1 MYTPETVTVK
11 RQSFPLHNYQ
21 VTASK
26 LDTDTGDT
34 SRWADCD
41 FITTLSPEGYKVGVV
56 VDSAA
61 RFNADQVTYGVVSQE
76 KYLGDMRL
84 VFNSHTGC
92 YTDVAVSNFILE
104 NSTLERD
111 SVIGG
116 INNIVRGSARVINSS
131 LWRENLIEGNSILV
145 AAHAVFSKMTDSAF
159 FGGGHLTDSKL
170 SGNVF
175 TVNANINHSDLGG
188 NIEINAENLDGE
200 RLGVHALRIPK
211 WLIPGNSEPISVTNK
226 VDFSDLSLATRAF
239 HVYDGDLWQALPNVR
254 LCFNPA
260 EHKEKVEHCHCL
272 LWLPLML
279 TFSPAALHYL
289 MRVSDLEKPLG
300 GVFDAKLSRKEAEHM
315 RDVCVSVRDMTSNNP
330 LASLPMRTLEELL
343 MRELKELEAL
353 NGSRPDWCE
362 KMWVNLESLG
372 VTKQEMDKLIHWD
385 WNGRSDHFNFA
396 RMFARLT
403 GIPLGSKPV
412 KK

>member
-1 MYTPETVTVK
+1 MYTPETVTIT
-11 RQSFPLHNYQ
+11 RQSFPAFSYQ

-26 LDTDTGDT
+26 LGTEAGDT
-34 SRWADCD
+34 SRWDRCGV
-41 FITTLSPEGYKVGVV
+41 ITAIDPEGYDVRVA

-61 RFNADQVTYGVVSQE
+61 RFNADQMTRGEVSQE
-76 KYLGDMRL
+76 EYLGDMRL
-84 VFNSHTGC
+84 VFNPRTGR
-92 YTDVAVSNFILE
+92 YKTKDVSNFILE
-104 NSTLERD
+104 NSRLERD
-111 SVIGG
+111 SVISG
-116 INNIVRGSARVINSS
+116 INNIIRGSARVINSC
-131 LWRENLIEGNSILV
+131 LWRENLIEGNSVLV

-175 TVNANINHSDLGG
+175 AVNANINHSDLEGD
-188 NIEINAENLDGE
+188 IEINAENLEEE

-211 WLIPGNSEPISVTNK
+211 WFIPGNSEPISVTNK

-239 HVYDGDLWQALPNVR
+239 HVHDGDLWQALPNVR

-260 EHKEKVEHCHCL
+260 EHKKKVEHCHCL

-289 MRVSDLEKPLG
+289 MRVSDLEKPLS

-315 RDVCVSVRDMTSNNP
+315 REVCASIRDLTSNNP
-330 LASLPMRTLEELL
+330 LASLPMRTLEEHL

-362 KMWVNLESLG
+362 KMWVNLVSLG
-372 VTKQEMDKLIHWD
+372 VTKQEMEKLIHWN

-403 GIPLGSKPV
+403 GIPLGGKPV

>member
-1 MYTPETVTVK
+1 MYTPETVTVTH
-11 RQSFPLHNYQ
+11 QTFSLHNYQ

-26 LDTDTGDT
+26 LGADTGDT
-34 SRWADCD
+34 SRWDRCD
-41 FITTLSPEGYKVGVV
+41 VITAIDPEGYDVRVA

-61 RFNADQVTYGVVSQE
+61 RFNADQMTRGEVSQE
-76 KYLGDMRL
+76 EYLGDIRL
-84 VFNSHTGC
+84 AFNPRTGR
-92 YTDVAVSNFILE
+92 YKTEDVSNFILE

-116 INNIVRGSARVINSS
+116 VNNIVRGSARVINSC

-159 FGGGHLTDSKL
+159 FGGGHISDSKL

-175 TVNANINHSDLGG
+175 AVNANINHSELEG
-188 NIEINAENLDGE
+188 NIEINAENLEGK
-200 RLGVHALRIPK
+200 RLRVHALRIPK

-239 HVYDGDLWQALPNVR
+239 RVYDGDLWQALPNVR

-260 EHKEKVEHCHCL
+260 EHKKKVVHCHCL

-289 MRVSDLEKPLG
+289 MRVSDLEKPLS

-315 RDVCVSVRDMTSNNP
+315 RDVCASIRDMTSNNP

-362 KMWVNLESLG
+362 KMWVNLLSLG

>member
-34 SRWADCD
+34 SRWASCD
-41 FITTLSPEGYKVGVV
+41 VITAIDPEGYDVRVA

-61 RFNADQVTYGVVSQE
+61 RFNADQMTRGEVSQE
-76 KYLGDMRL
+76 EYLGGMRL
-84 VFNSHTGC
+84 VFNPRTGR
-92 YTDVAVSNFILE
+92 YKTEDVSNFILG
-104 NSTLERD
+104 NSRLERD

-116 INNIVRGSARVINSS
+116 RDNIVRGSARVINSC
-131 LWRENLIEGNSILV
+131 LWRENLIEGNSVLV

-175 TVNANINHSDLGG
+175 AVNANINHSDIEGD
-188 NIEINAENLDGE
+188 IEINAENLEGE
-200 RLGVHALRIPK
+200 RLGVHALHIPK

-239 HVYDGDLWQALPNVR
+239 RVYDGDLWQALPNVR

-260 EHKEKVEHCHCL
+260 EHKTRVEHCHCL

-315 RDVCVSVRDMTSNNP
+315 RDVCASVRDMTSNNP
-330 LASLPMRTLEELL
+330 LASLPMRTLEEHL
-343 MRELKELEAL
+343 MRELKEVEAL

-362 KMWVNLESLG
+362 KMRENLASLG
-372 VTKQEMDKLIHWD
+372 VTAQEMDKLIRWS
-385 WNGRSDHFNFA
+385 WNGRADHFNFA

>member
-1 MYTPETVTVK
+1 MYTPETVTVTY
-11 RQSFPLHNYQ
+11 QSFPAFDYQ

-34 SRWADCD
+34 SRWASCD
-41 FITTLSPEGYKVGVV
+41 VITAIDPEGYDVRVA

-61 RFNADQVTYGVVSQE
+61 RFNADQMTRGEVSQE
-76 KYLGDMRL
+76 EYLGGMRL
-84 VFNSHTGC
+84 VFNPRTGR
-92 YTDVAVSNFILE
+92 YKTEDVSNFILE
-104 NSTLERD
+104 NSRLERD

-116 INNIVRGSARVINSS
+116 RDNIVRGSARVINSC
-131 LWRENLIEGNSILV
+131 LWRENLIEGNSVLV

-175 TVNANINHSDLGG
+175 AVNANINHSDIEGD
-188 NIEINAENLDGE
+188 IEINAENLEGE
-200 RLGVHALRIPK
+200 RLGVHALHIPK

-239 HVYDGDLWQALPNVR
+239 HVYDGDLWQVLPNVR

-260 EHKEKVEHCHCL
+260 EHKKKVEHCHCL

-315 RDVCVSVRDMTSNNP
+315 RDVCASVRDMTSNNP

-343 MRELKELEAL
+343 MRELKELESL

-362 KMWVNLESLG
+362 KMWVNLLSLG

-403 GIPLGSKPV
+403 GIPLGSKLV

>member
-34 SRWADCD
+34 SRWGGCD
-41 FITTLSPEGYKVGVV
+41 VITAIDPEGYDVRVA

-61 RFNADQVTYGVVSQE
+61 RFNADQMTRGEVSQE
-76 KYLGDMRL
+76 EYLGDMSL
-84 VFNSHTGC
+84 VFNPRTGR
-92 YTDVAVSNFILE
+92 YKTEDVSNFILE
-104 NSTLERD
+104 NSRLERD

-116 INNIVRGSARVINSS
+116 VNNIIRGSARVINSC
-131 LWRENLIEGNSILV
+131 LWRENLIEGNSVLV

-159 FGGGHLTDSKL
+159 FGGGHISDSKL

-175 TVNANINHSDLGG
+175 AVNANINHSDLEGD
-188 NIEINAENLDGE
+188 IEINAENLEGK
-200 RLGVHALRIPK
+200 RLGVHALHIPK

-260 EHKEKVEHCHCL
+260 AHKEKVEHCHCL

-289 MRVSDLEKPLG
+289 MRVSDLEKPLS

-315 RDVCVSVRDMTSNNP
+315 RDVCASVRDMTSNNP

-362 KMWVNLESLG
+362 KMWVNLLSLG

-403 GIPLGSKPV
+403 GTPLGGKPV

>member
-1 MYTPETVTVK
+1 MYTPETVTVTH
-11 RQSFPLHNYQ
+11 QSFPVFNYRA
-21 VTASK
+21 TASRFG
-26 LDTDTGDT
+26 TDAGDT
-34 SRWADCD
+34 SRWDECD
-41 FITTLSPEGYKVGVV
+41 IITALDPDGYVV
-56 VDSAA
+56 RVAVDSAA
-61 RFNADQVTYGVVSQE
+61 RFNADVMARGVVSQE
-76 KYLGDMRL
+76 ESLGDMRL
-84 VFNSHTGC
+84 VFNSRTGC

-175 TVNANINHSDLGG
+175 TVNANINHSDLEGD
-188 NIEINAENLDGE
+188 IEINAENLE
-200 RLGVHALRIPK
+200 ESHLGVHALCIPK

-260 EHKEKVEHCHCL
+260 EHKKKVEHCHCL

-315 RDVCVSVRDMTSNNP
+315 RDVCASVRDMTSNNP

-343 MRELKELEAL
+343 MRELKELESL

-362 KMWVNLESLG
+362 KMWVNLLSLG

-403 GIPLGSKPV
+403 GIPLGSKAV

>member
-1 MYTPETVTVK
+1 MYTPETVTVTH
-11 RQSFPLHNYQ
+11 QSFPAFAYRA
-21 VTASK
+21 TASH
-26 LDTDTGDT
+26 LGTDAGDT
-34 SRWADCD
+34 SRWGECD
-41 FITTLSPEGYKVGVV
+41 IITAVDPEGYDVRVA

-61 RFNADQVTYGVVSQE
+61 RFNADAMERGVVSQE
-76 KYLGDMRL
+76 EHLGDMNL
-84 VFNSHTGC
+84 VFNPRTGR
-92 YTDVAVSNFILE
+92 YKTEDVSNFILE
-104 NSTLERD
+104 NSRIERD

-116 INNIVRGSARVINSS
+116 VSNIVRGSARVINSC
-131 LWRENLIEGNSILV
+131 LWRENLIEGNSALV
-145 AAHAVFSKMTDSAF
+145 AAHAVFSKLTDSVF
-159 FGGGHLTDSKL
+159 FGGGHITDSKL

-175 TVNANINHSDLGG
+175 AVNTDINHSELEG
-188 NIEINAENLDGE
+188 NIEINAENLEGA

-239 HVYDGDLWQALPNVR
+239 HVYNGDLWQALPNVR

-260 EHKEKVEHCHCL
+260 EHKNKVEHCHCL

-315 RDVCVSVRDMTSNNP
+315 RDVCASARDMTSSNP
-330 LASLPMRTLEELL
+330 LASLPLRTLEEHL
-343 MRELKELEAL
+343 MRELKEVEAL

-362 KMWVNLESLG
+362 KMCENLASLG
-372 VTKQEMDKLIHWD
+372 VTAQEMDKLIRWS
-385 WNGRSDHFNFA
+385 WNGRADHFNFA

-403 GIPLGSKPV
+403 GIPLGGKPV

>member
-61 RFNADQVTYGVVSQE
+61 RFNADHVTYGVVSQE

-84 VFNSHTGC
+84 VFNSRTGC

-175 TVNANINHSDLGG
+175 TVNVNINHSDLEGD
-188 NIEINAENLDGE
+188 IEINAENLEGDAWVFTRSASLSGSF
-200 RLGVHALRIPK
+200 RVIV
-211 WLIPGNSEPISVTNK
+211 N
-226 VDFSDLSLATRAF
+226 LSLS
-239 HVYDGDLWQALPNVR
+239 LIR
-254 LCFNPA
+254 LIF
-260 EHKEKVEHCHCL
+260 
-272 LWLPLML
+272 L
-279 TFSPAALHYL
+279 T
-289 MRVSDLEKPLG
+289 
-300 GVFDAKLSRKEAEHM
+300 
-315 RDVCVSVRDMTSNNP
+315 
-330 LASLPMRTLEELL
+330 
-343 MRELKELEAL
+343 
-353 NGSRPDWCE
+353 
-362 KMWVNLESLG
+362 
-372 VTKQEMDKLIHWD
+372 
-385 WNGRSDHFNFA
+385 
-396 RMFARLT
+396 
-403 GIPLGSKPV
+403 
-412 KK
+412 

>member
-1 MYTPETVTVK
+1 MYTPETVTVTH
-11 RQSFPLHNYQ
+11 QSFPLHIYQ

-26 LDTDTGDT
+26 LGADTGDT
-34 SRWADCD
+34 SRWDRCD
-41 FITTLSPEGYKVGVV
+41 VITAIDPEGYDVRVA
-56 VDSAA
+56 VDSVA
-61 RFNADQVTYGVVSQE
+61 RFNADAIARGVVSQE
-76 KYLGDMRL
+76 KHLGDMRL
-84 VFNSHTGC
+84 VFNLRTGR
-92 YTDVAVSNFILE
+92 YKTKEVSNFILE
-104 NSTLERD
+104 NSTLERN
-111 SVIGG
+111 SVISGVD
-116 INNIVRGSARVINSS
+116 NIVRGSARVINSC
-131 LWRENLIEGNSILV
+131 LWRENLIEGNCILV

-159 FGGGHLTDSKL
+159 FAGGHITDSKL

-175 TVNANINHSDLGG
+175 AVNANINHSDLEGH
-188 NIEINAENLDGE
+188 IEINAENLDGK

-260 EHKEKVEHCHCL
+260 EHKKKVEHCHCL

-289 MRVSDLEKPLG
+289 MRVSNLEKPLS
-300 GVFDAKLSRKEAEHM
+300 GVFDAKLSRKEAEHVREVCASI
-315 RDVCVSVRDMTSNNP
+315 RDLTSNNP
-330 LASLPMRTLEELL
+330 LASLPMRTLEEHL
-343 MRELKELEAL
+343 MRELKELGAL

-362 KMWVNLESLG
+362 KMWVNLLSLG
-372 VTKQEMDKLIHWD
+372 VIKQEMDKLIHWD

>member
-1 MYTPETVTVK
+1 MYTPETVTVTHE
-11 RQSFPLHNYQ
+11 SFPAFAYRG
-21 VTASK
+21 TASR
-26 LDTDTGDT
+26 LGTDAGDT
-34 SRWADCD
+34 SRWDECD
-41 FITTLSPEGYKVGVV
+41 IITAIDPEGYDVRVA

-61 RFNADQVTYGVVSQE
+61 RFNADAMVRGVVSQE

-84 VFNSHTGC
+84 VFNLRTGC
-92 YTDVAVSNFILE
+92 YKTKDASNFILE

-111 SVIGG
+111 CIIGG
-116 INNIVRGSARVINSS
+116 VNNIVRGSARVINSC
-131 LWRENLIEGNSILV
+131 LWHENLIEGNSTLV
-145 AAHAVFSKMTDSAF
+145 AAHAVFSKLSDSVF
-159 FGGGHLTDSKL
+159 FGGGHVTGSKL
-170 SGNVF
+170 GGNVF
-175 TVNANINHSDLGG
+175 AVNVTIKHSELEGD
-188 NIEINAENLDGE
+188 IEINAENLE
-200 RLGVHALRIPK
+200 ESHLGVHALRVPK
-211 WLIPGNSEPISVTNK
+211 WLVPGNNEPISVTNK

-260 EHKEKVEHCHCL
+260 EHKKKVEHCHCL

-315 RDVCVSVRDMTSNNP
+315 RDVCASVCDMTSNNP
-330 LASLPMRTLEELL
+330 LASLPMRTLEEHL
-343 MRELKELEAL
+343 MRELKEVEAL

-362 KMWVNLESLG
+362 KMRENLASLG
-372 VTKQEMDKLIHWD
+372 VTAQEMDKLIRWS
-385 WNGRSDHFNFA
+385 WNGRADHFNFA

>member
-34 SRWADCD
+34 SRWDRCD
-41 FITTLSPEGYKVGVV
+41 VITVIDPEGYDVRVA

-76 KYLGDMRL
+76 KHLGDMRL
-84 VFNSHTGC
+84 VFNPHTGR
-92 YTDVAVSNFILE
+92 YKTKDVSNFILE

-116 INNIVRGSARVINSS
+116 VNNIVRGSARVINSC

-145 AAHAVFSKMTDSAF
+145 AAHAMFSKMADSAF

-175 TVNANINHSDLGG
+175 AVNANINHSDLEGD
-188 NIEINAENLDGE
+188 IEISAENLEGE
-200 RLGVHALRIPK
+200 RLGVHALHIPK

-260 EHKEKVEHCHCL
+260 EHKKKVVHCHCL

-279 TFSPAALHYL
+279 TFSPVALHYL
-289 MRVSDLEKPLG
+289 MRVSDLEKPLS

-315 RDVCVSVRDMTSNNP
+315 RDVCASIRDQTSNNP

-343 MRELKELEAL
+343 MRELKELESL

-362 KMWVNLESLG
+362 KMWVNLLSLG
-372 VTKQEMDKLIHWD
+372 VTKQEMDKLIRWS
-385 WNGRSDHFNFA
+385 WNGRADHFNFA

>member
-1 MYTPETVTVK
+1 MHTPETVTVTHH
-11 RQSFPLHNYQ
+11 SFPAFNYQ

-26 LDTDTGDT
+26 LDTNTGDT
-34 SRWADCD
+34 SRWAGCD
-41 FITTLSPEGYKVGVV
+41 IITALDPDGYDVRVV

-61 RFNADQVTYGVVSQE
+61 RFNADAMARGVVSQE
-76 KYLGDMRL
+76 KHLGDMRL
-84 VFNSHTGC
+84 VFNPRTGR
-92 YTDVAVSNFILE
+92 YKTKEVSNFILE

-111 SVIGG
+111 SVISGVD
-116 INNIVRGSARVINSS
+116 NIVRGSARVINSC
-131 LWRENLIEGNSILV
+131 LWRENLIEGNCILV

-159 FGGGHLTDSKL
+159 FAGGHISDSKL
-170 SGNVF
+170 GGNVF
-175 TVNANINHSDLGG
+175 AVNANINHSELEG
-188 NIEINAENLDGE
+188 NIEINAENLE
-200 RLGVHALRIPK
+200 EARLGVHALRIPK
-211 WLIPGNSEPISVTNK
+211 WLIPGNSEPITVANK

-279 TFSPAALHYL
+279 VFSPAALHYL
-289 MRVSDLEKPLG
+289 MRVSNLEKPLG
-300 GVFDAKLSRKEAEHM
+300 EVFDAKLSRKEAEHM
-315 RDVCVSVRDMTSNNP
+315 RKVCASIRDMTSNNP
-330 LASLPMRTLEELL
+330 LASLPMRTLEEHL

-403 GIPLGSKPV
+403 GIPLGSKLV

>member
-1 MYTPETVTVK
+1 MYTPETVTVTY
-11 RQSFPLHNYQ
+11 QSFPLHNYQ

-26 LDTDTGDT
+26 LGADAGDT
-34 SRWADCD
+34 SRWDRCD
-41 FITTLSPEGYKVGVV
+41 VITAIDPEGYDVRVA

-61 RFNADQVTYGVVSQE
+61 RFNVDQMTRGEVSQE
-76 KYLGDMRL
+76 EYLGDMRL
-84 VFNSHTGC
+84 VFNPRTGR
-92 YTDVAVSNFILE
+92 YKTEDVSNFILE
-104 NSTLERD
+104 NSRLERD

-116 INNIVRGSARVINSS
+116 RDNIVRGSARVINSC
-131 LWRENLIEGNSILV
+131 LWRENLIEGNSVLV

-175 TVNANINHSDLGG
+175 AVNANINHSDLEGD
-188 NIEINAENLDGE
+188 IEINAENLDGE
-200 RLGVHALRIPK
+200 RLRVHALHIPK

-260 EHKEKVEHCHCL
+260 EHKKKVEHCHCL

-289 MRVSDLEKPLG
+289 MRASDLEKPLS
-300 GVFDAKLSRKEAEHM
+300 GVFDAKLSHKEAEHM
-315 RDVCVSVRDMTSNNP
+315 RDVCASVRDMSSNNP

-343 MRELKELEAL
+343 MRELKELESL

-362 KMWVNLESLG
+362 KMWVNLVSLG
-372 VTKQEMDKLIHWD
+372 VTKQEMEKLIHWN

-403 GIPLGSKPV
+403 GIPLGGKPV

>member
-1 MYTPETVTVK
+1 MYIPETVTVK

-34 SRWADCD
+34 SRRDRCD
-41 FITTLSPEGYKVGVV
+41 VITAFDPEGYGVRGA

-61 RFNADQVTYGVVSQE
+61 RFNADQMTRGEVSQE
-76 KYLGDMRL
+76 EYLGDMRL
-84 VFNSHTGC
+84 VFNPRTGR
-92 YTDVAVSNFILE
+92 YKTEDVSNFILE
-104 NSTLERD
+104 NSRLERD

-116 INNIVRGSARVINSS
+116 RDNIVRGSARVINSC
-131 LWRENLIEGNSILV
+131 LWRENLIEGNSVLV

-175 TVNANINHSDLGG
+175 AVNANINHSDLEGD
-188 NIEINAENLDGE
+188 IEINAENLEGE
-200 RLGVHALRIPK
+200 RLGVHALHIPK

-260 EHKEKVEHCHCL
+260 EHKKKVEHCHCL
-272 LWLPLML
+272 LWLPQML

-289 MRVSDLEKPLG
+289 MRVSDLEKPLS

-315 RDVCVSVRDMTSNNP
+315 RDVRASIRDMTSNNP

-343 MRELKELEAL
+343 MRELKELEYL

-362 KMWVNLESLG
+362 KMWVNLLSLG
-372 VTKQEMDKLIHWD
+372 VTKQEMDKLIHWN

-403 GIPLGSKPV
+403 GIPLGSKAV

>member
-1 MYTPETVTVK
+1 MYTPETVTVTHH
-11 RQSFPLHNYQ
+11 SFPAFNYQ

-26 LDTDTGDT
+26 LDTNTGDT
-34 SRWADCD
+34 SRWDGCGI
-41 FITTLSPEGYKVGVV
+41 ITAIDPEGYDVRVA

-61 RFNADQVTYGVVSQE
+61 RFNADVMARGVVSQE
-76 KYLGDMRL
+76 KHLGDMRL
-84 VFNSHTGC
+84 VFNPHTGR
-92 YTDVAVSNFILE
+92 YKTKDVSNFILE

-111 SVIGG
+111 SVISGVS
-116 INNIVRGSARVINSS
+116 NIVRGSARVINSS
-131 LWRENLIEGNSILV
+131 LWRENLIEGSSILV

-159 FGGGHLTDSKL
+159 FGAGHLTDSKL
-170 SGNVF
+170 GGNVF
-175 TVNANINHSDLGG
+175 AVNANINHSDLEGD
-188 NIEINAENLDGE
+188 IEINAENLEDA
-200 RLGVHALRIPK
+200 RLGVYALRIPK

-226 VDFSDLSLATRAF
+226 VDFSDLDLATSAF
-239 HVYDGDLWQALPNVR
+239 RVYDGDLWQALPSVR

-279 TFSPAALHYL
+279 VFSPAALHYL
-289 MRVSDLEKPLG
+289 MRVSDLDKPLS

-315 RDVCVSVRDMTSNNP
+315 RDVCTSVRDMSSNNP

-403 GIPLGSKPV
+403 GIPLGGKPA

>member
-26 LDTDTGDT
+26 LDTNTGDT
-34 SRWADCD
+34 SRWDRCD
-41 FITTLSPEGYKVGVV
+41 VITVIDPEGYDVRVA

-76 KYLGDMRL
+76 KHLGDMRL
-84 VFNSHTGC
+84 VFNPHTGR
-92 YTDVAVSNFILE
+92 YKTKDVSNFILK

-116 INNIVRGSARVINSS
+116 VNNIVRGSARVINSC
-131 LWRENLIEGNSILV
+131 LWHENLIEGNSTLV
-145 AAHAVFSKMTDSAF
+145 AAHAVFSKLSDSVF
-159 FGGGHLTDSKL
+159 FGGGHVTGSKL
-170 SGNVF
+170 GGNVF
-175 TVNANINHSDLGG
+175 AVNVTIKHSELEGD
-188 NIEINAENLDGE
+188 IEINAENLE
-200 RLGVHALRIPK
+200 ESHLGVHALRVPK
-211 WLIPGNSEPISVTNK
+211 WLVPGNNEPISVTNK

-260 EHKEKVEHCHCL
+260 EHKKKVEHCHCL

-315 RDVCVSVRDMTSNNP
+315 RDVCASVRDMTSNNP
-330 LASLPMRTLEELL
+330 LASLPMRTLEEHL
-343 MRELKELEAL
+343 MRELKEVEAL

-362 KMWVNLESLG
+362 KMRENLASLG
-372 VTKQEMDKLIHWD
+372 VTAQEMDKLIRWS
-385 WNGRSDHFNFA
+385 WNGRADHFNFA

>member
-1 MYTPETVTVK
+1 MYTPETVTVTHE
-11 RQSFPLHNYQ
+11 SFPAFAYRG
-21 VTASK
+21 TASR
-26 LDTDTGDT
+26 LGTDAGDT
-34 SRWADCD
+34 SRWDECD
-41 FITTLSPEGYKVGVV
+41 IITAIDPEGYDVRVA

-61 RFNADQVTYGVVSQE
+61 RFNADAMVRGVVSQE

-84 VFNSHTGC
+84 VFNLRTGC
-92 YTDVAVSNFILE
+92 YKTKDVSNLILE

-111 SVIGG
+111 CIIGG
-116 INNIVRGSARVINSS
+116 VNNIVRGSARVINSC
-131 LWRENLIEGNSILV
+131 LWHENLIEGNSTLV
-145 AAHAVFSKMTDSAF
+145 AAHAVFSKLSDSVF
-159 FGGGHLTDSKL
+159 FGGGHVTGSKL
-170 SGNVF
+170 GGNVF
-175 TVNANINHSDLGG
+175 AVNVTIKRSELEGD
-188 NIEINAENLDGE
+188 IEINAENLE
-200 RLGVHALRIPK
+200 ESHLGVHALRVPK
-211 WLIPGNSEPISVTNK
+211 WLVPGNNEPISVTNK

-260 EHKEKVEHCHCL
+260 EHKKKVEHCHCL

-315 RDVCVSVRDMTSNNP
+315 RDVCASVRDMTSNNP
-330 LASLPMRTLEELL
+330 LASLPMRTLEEHL
-343 MRELKELEAL
+343 MRELKEVEAL

-362 KMWVNLESLG
+362 KMRENLASLG
-372 VTKQEMDKLIHWD
+372 VTAQEMDKLIRWS
-385 WNGRSDHFNFA
+385 WNGRADHFNFA

>member
-1 MYTPETVTVK
+1 MYTPETVTVTY
-11 RQSFPLHNYQ
+11 QSFPAFDYQ

-34 SRWADCD
+34 SRWASCD
-41 FITTLSPEGYKVGVV
+41 VITAIDPEGYDVRVA

-61 RFNADQVTYGVVSQE
+61 RFNADQMTRGEVSQE
-76 KYLGDMRL
+76 EYLGGMRL
-84 VFNSHTGC
+84 VFNPRTGR
-92 YTDVAVSNFILE
+92 YKTEDVSNFILE
-104 NSTLERD
+104 NSRLERD

-116 INNIVRGSARVINSS
+116 RDNIVRGSARVINSC
-131 LWRENLIEGNSILV
+131 LWRENLIEGNSVLV

-175 TVNANINHSDLGG
+175 AVNANINHSDIEGD
-188 NIEINAENLDGE
+188 IEINAENLEGE
-200 RLGVHALRIPK
+200 RLGVHALHIPK

-315 RDVCVSVRDMTSNNP
+315 RDVCASVRDMTSNNP

-343 MRELKELEAL
+343 MRELKELKSL

-362 KMWVNLESLG
+362 KMWVNLLSLD

-403 GIPLGSKPV
+403 GIPLGSKLV

>member
-1 MYTPETVTVK
+1 MYTPETVTVTY
-11 RQSFPLHNYQ
+11 QSFPAFDYQ

-34 SRWADCD
+34 SRWASCD
-41 FITTLSPEGYKVGVV
+41 VITAIDPEGYDVRVA

-61 RFNADQVTYGVVSQE
+61 RFNADVMARGEVSQE
-76 KYLGDMRL
+76 EYLGDMRL
-84 VFNSHTGC
+84 VFNPRTGR
-92 YTDVAVSNFILE
+92 YKTEDVSNFILE
-104 NSTLERD
+104 NSALERD

-116 INNIVRGSARVINSS
+116 VSNIVRGSARVINSC

-175 TVNANINHSDLGG
+175 AVNANINHSDLEGD
-188 NIEINAENLDGE
+188 IEINAENLDGE
-200 RLGVHALRIPK
+200 RLRVHALHIPK
-211 WLIPGNSEPISVTNK
+211 WLLPGNSEPISVMNK
-226 VDFSDLSLATRAF
+226 VDFSDSSLATRAF
-239 HVYDGDLWQALPNVR
+239 SVYDGDLWQVLPNVR

-260 EHKEKVEHCHCL
+260 EHKKKVEHCHCL

-315 RDVCVSVRDMTSNNP
+315 RDVCASVRDMTSNNP

-343 MRELKELEAL
+343 MRELKELESL

-362 KMWVNLESLG
+362 KMWVNLLSLG

>member
-34 SRWADCD
+34 SRWDRCD
-41 FITTLSPEGYKVGVV
+41 VITVIDPEGYDVRVA

-76 KYLGDMRL
+76 KHLGDMRL
-84 VFNSHTGC
+84 VFNPHTGR
-92 YTDVAVSNFILE
+92 YKTKDVSNFILE
-104 NSTLERD
+104 NSTRERD

-116 INNIVRGSARVINSS
+116 VNNIVRGSARVINSC

-145 AAHAVFSKMTDSAF
+145 AAHAVFSKMADSAF

-175 TVNANINHSDLGG
+175 AVNANINHSDLEGD
-188 NIEINAENLDGE
+188 IEINAENLEGE
-200 RLGVHALRIPK
+200 RLGVHALHIPK

-226 VDFSDLSLATRAF
+226 IDFSDLSLATRAF

-260 EHKEKVEHCHCL
+260 EHKKKVVHCHCL

-279 TFSPAALHYL
+279 TFSPVALHYL
-289 MRVSDLEKPLG
+289 MRVSDLEKPLS
-300 GVFDAKLSRKEAEHM
+300 GVFDAKLSRKEAEHI
-315 RDVCVSVRDMTSNNP
+315 RDVCASIRDQTSNNP

-343 MRELKELEAL
+343 MRELKELESL

-362 KMWVNLESLG
+362 KMWVNLLSLG

>member
-1 MYTPETVTVK
+1 MYTPETVTVTY
-11 RQSFPLHNYQ
+11 QSFPAFDYQ

-34 SRWADCD
+34 SRWASCD
-41 FITTLSPEGYKVGVV
+41 VITAIDPEGYDVRVA

-61 RFNADQVTYGVVSQE
+61 RFNADQMTRGEVSQE
-76 KYLGDMRL
+76 EYLGGMRL
-84 VFNSHTGC
+84 VFNPRTGR
-92 YTDVAVSNFILE
+92 YKTEDVSNFILE
-104 NSTLERD
+104 NSRLERD

-116 INNIVRGSARVINSS
+116 RDNIVRGSARVINSC
-131 LWRENLIEGNSILV
+131 LWRENLIEGNSVLV

-175 TVNANINHSDLGG
+175 AVNANINHSDIEGD
-188 NIEINAENLDGE
+188 IEINAENLEGE
-200 RLGVHALRIPK
+200 RLGVHALHIPK

-239 HVYDGDLWQALPNVR
+239 HVYDGDLWQVLPNVR

-260 EHKEKVEHCHCL
+260 EHKKKVEHCHCL

-315 RDVCVSVRDMTSNNP
+315 RDVCASVRDMTSNNP
-330 LASLPMRTLEELL
+330 LASLPMRTLEEHL
-343 MRELKELEAL
+343 MRELKEVEAL

-362 KMWVNLESLG
+362 KMRENLASLG
-372 VTKQEMDKLIHWD
+372 VTAQEMDKLIRWS
-385 WNGRSDHFNFA
+385 WNGRADHFNFA

>member
-1 MYTPETVTVK
+1 MYIPETVTVK

-34 SRWADCD
+34 SRWDRCD
-41 FITTLSPEGYKVGVV
+41 VITAIDPEGYDVRVA

-61 RFNADQVTYGVVSQE
+61 RFNADQMTRGEVSQE
-76 KYLGDMRL
+76 EYLGDMSL
-84 VFNSHTGC
+84 VFNPRTGR
-92 YTDVAVSNFILE
+92 YKTEDVSNFILE
-104 NSTLERD
+104 NSRLERD

-116 INNIVRGSARVINSS
+116 RDNIVRGSARVINSC
-131 LWRENLIEGNSILV
+131 LWRENLIEGNSVLV

-175 TVNANINHSDLGG
+175 AVNANINHSDLEGD
-188 NIEINAENLDGE
+188 IEINAENLEGE
-200 RLGVHALRIPK
+200 RLGVHALHIPK

-226 VDFSDLSLATRAF
+226 VDFSDLDLATSAF
-239 HVYDGDLWQALPNVR
+239 HVYDGDLWQVLPGMR

-260 EHKEKVEHCHCL
+260 EHKKKVEHCHCL

-289 MRVSDLEKPLG
+289 MRVSDLKKPLS
-300 GVFDAKLSRKEAEHM
+300 GVFDAKLSHKEVEHM
-315 RDVCVSVRDMTSNNP
+315 RDVCASVRDMSSNNP

-343 MRELKELEAL
+343 MRELKELESL

-362 KMWVNLESLG
+362 KMWVNLVSLG
-372 VTKQEMDKLIHWD
+372 VTKQEMEKLIHWN

-403 GIPLGSKPV
+403 GIPLGGKPV